1 MKLKSE
7 ESVTQQVSGESE
19 GGISPPPVVGVT
31 PPPLPL
37 FRSDSISALR
47 CVALRFF
54 ICARRLA
61 LKLDRGEEEKNQVLR
76 NESSS
81 QVYCNQPAQ
90 IRTAIEPSGCSFP
103 PETILSSQEH
113 NLAPQGMY
121 DPPSNNPNIL
131 SWFNP
136 RGASVCVPLPN
147 FVNWGIPPCAVPPN
161 FSMPRHPFD
170 SPSNSALR
178 EQHNSVT
185 RKLSFDINKD
195 YGRLL

>member
-1 MKLKSE
+1 MEMLIDSSSE
-7 ESVTQQVSGESE
+7 D
-19 GGISPPPVVGVT
+19 
-31 PPPLPL
+31 
-37 FRSDSISALR
+37 DSIQTMEPS
-47 CVALRFF
+47 FSDDF
-54 ICARRLA
+54 
-61 LKLDRGEEEKNQVLR
+61 DDGGNEEKNQVLR

-90 IRTAIEPSGCSFP
+90 IGTAIEPSRCSFP

-113 NLAPQGMY
+113 NLVPQGMY

-185 RKLSFDINKD
+185 RKLSFDINK
-195 YGRLL
+195 GSEHISFHISV